1 MKVAFVTPRY
11 GDDIAGGAEMAIRM
25 LAERLATR
33 PGWDVTA
40 LTTCAR
46 DSRTWADE
54 YPPGAVDLHGVDVHR
69 FPSERGRDPKFDAFS
84 AQIMGSPQ
92 RAPLAKQREWVE
104 RQGPVS
110 SELLAAI
117 GDSDADLCIFSP
129 YLFHPTVN
137 GVPAAKGRAVLHP
150 AAHDEAPLRLPLLR
164 RVMSE
169 VRGLVFYTHVERQLT
184 ERRFRTGATPQ
195 IVLGLGIEEHEG
207 DPDAARDALGIG
219 DAPYLV
225 CVGRVDSSKGT
236 TTLGRFFATYK
247 ERHPGPLKLVLVGQV
262 AEPPEPHPDIVFTGL
277 VPEDVKWGALR
288 GASVYVTPSAYES
301 FSLVVLES
309 WVAGV
314 PVLVNARCGAT
325 REHCERS
332 GGGLW
337 FDDYA
342 HFEAAVDRLLG
353 DEALRE
359 RLAARGRAYVDG
371 NFRWPVLIDRYA
383 AFLEGVQALG
393 SAR

>member
-117 GDSDADLCIFSP
+117 GDSDADLCVFSP
-129 YLFHPTVN
+129 YLFHPTIH

-225 CVGRVDSSKGT
+225 CVGRVDSSKG
-236 TTLGRFFATYK
+236 L
-247 ERHPGPLKLVLVGQV
+247 
-262 AEPPEPHPDIVFTGL
+262 
-277 VPEDVKWGALR
+277 
-288 GASVYVTPSAYES
+288 
-301 FSLVVLES
+301 SLI
-309 WVAGV
+309 
-314 PVLVNARCGAT
+314 
-325 REHCERS
+325 H
-332 GGGLW
+332 
-337 FDDYA
+337 
-342 HFEAAVDRLLG
+342 
-353 DEALRE
+353 
-359 RLAARGRAYVDG
+359 
-371 NFRWPVLIDRYA
+371 I
-383 AFLEGVQALG
+383 
-393 SAR
+393 

>member
-1 MKVAFVTPRY
+1 VKVAFVTPRY
-11 GDDIAGGAEMAIRM
+11 GPEIAGGAELAIRM
-25 LAERLATR
+25 LAERLAAR
-33 PGWDVTA
+33 PGWEVTA

-54 YPPGAVDLHGVDVHR
+54 YSPGAVELSGVHVHR
-69 FPSERGRDPKFDAFS
+69 FTSEQGRDPKFDAFS
-84 AQIMGSPQ
+84 AQVMGSPQ
-92 RAPLAKQREWVE
+92 RASLARQREWIE

-110 SELLAAI
+110 AGLLAAI
-117 GDSDADLCIFSP
+117 GDSDADLCVFSP
-129 YLFHPTVN
+129 YLYHPTVA
-137 GVPAAKGRAVLHP
+137 GIPAAKGRAVLHP

-164 RVMSE
+164 RTMSE
-169 VRGLVFYTHVERQLT
+169 VRGLVFYTHVERRLT
-184 ERRFRTGATPQ
+184 EHRFRTGATPQ

-207 DPDAARDALGIG
+207 DPAAARDALGIG
-219 DAPYLV
+219 DAPYV
-225 CVGRVDSSKGT
+225 ACVGRVDSSKGT
-236 TTLGRFFATYK
+236 TTLGRFFADYK
-247 ERHPGPLKLVLVGQV
+247 DRHPGPLKLVLVGQV
-262 AEPPEPHPDIVFTGL
+262 VEPPERHPDIVFTGL
-277 VPEDVKWGALR
+277 VPEDVKWGVLR
-288 GASVYVTPSAYES
+288 GASAFVTPSAYES

-342 HFEAAVDRLLG
+342 HFEAALDRLLG

-359 RLAARGRAYVDG
+359 GLVERGRAYVDA
-371 NFRWPVLIDRYA
+371 NFRWPVLVDRYA
-383 AFLEGVQALG
+383 GFLEGLARLG

>member
-1 MKVAFVTPRY
+1 VKVAFVTPRY
-11 GDDIAGGAEMAIRM
+11 GPEIAGGAEMAIRM
-25 LAERLATR
+25 VAEHLAAR
-33 PGWDVTA
+33 PGWQVSA

-54 YPPGAVDLHGVDVHR
+54 YPPGSVDLRGVEVHR

-84 AQIMGSPQ
+84 AEVMGNPH
-92 RAPLAKQREWVE
+92 RMPLAKQREWIE

-110 SELLAAI
+110 SALLAAI
-117 GDSDADLCIFSP
+117 GDSDADLCVFSP
-129 YLFHPTVN
+129 YLFHPTIH
-137 GVPAAKGRAVLHP
+137 GVPAARGRAVLHP
-150 AAHDEAPLRLPLLR
+150 AAHDEPPLRLPLLR
-164 RVMSE
+164 RVMSD
-169 VRGLVFYTHVERQLT
+169 VRGMVFYTHVERQLT
-184 ERRFRTGATPQ
+184 ERRFRTAATPH

-207 DPDAARDALGIG
+207 DAAAARAALGID
-219 DAPYLV
+219 DAPYLL
-225 CVGRVDSSKGT
+225 CVGRVDPSKGT
-236 TTLGRFFATYK
+236 TTLGRFFADYK
-247 ERHPGPLKLVLVGQV
+247 ERHPGPLKLVLVGQIV
-262 AEPPEPHPDIVFTGL
+262 DPPEAHPDIVLTGL
-277 VPEDVKWGALR
+277 VPDDVKWGALR
-288 GASVYVTPSAYES
+288 GATAYVTPSAYES

-342 HFEAAVDRLLG
+342 HFEVAVDRLLG
-353 DEALRE
+353 DDALRA
-359 RLAARGRAYVDG
+359 RLVERGRAYVDE

-383 AFLEGVQALG
+383 GFLERVQALG